1 MIKIPL
7 YPDYSTVSM
16 LLKIIDGMPVADFK
30 NMWNTIWNLR
40 GTPQNTVDW
49 KDPDTWINDRLIGK
63 DREVASKIWS
73 DSLKTVNPRWIRGD
87 QFLMNVYNLIEEK
100 NGLYTQT
107 EDGKNFSSSIENSV
121 ISRID
126 LEEGLIQILLQLSL
140 IGKGKRADLMED
152 WVEYTK
158 INSNLKQDT
167 SIKSYLLYR
176 LTNLID
182 RGYIK
187 REGNTYAIT
196 ARGINYLES
205 VRQSNPNP
213 INNKETDLNYEVEK
227 FITEQ
232 RKLLKDFLARTTP
245 YQFEHIIKD
254 LLTAMGYE
262 DVQVT
267 SPTNDKG
274 IDVTG
279 ISQNG
284 ITTVKEVIQV
294 KRNTTSNITRPIL
307 DSLRGCLHR
316 FDAFQGTI
324 ITLSDFAKGAKD
336 AAFEKGAAPLTLING
351 EKLIDLLIQYEI
363 GINRKRFIYYTID
376 ESYFKSESDD
386 IE

>member
-1 MIKIPL
+1 ME
-7 YPDYSTVSM
+7 YY
-16 LLKIIDGMPVADFK
+16 
-30 NMWNTIWNLR
+30 
-40 GTPQNTVDW
+40 
-49 KDPDTWINDRLIGK
+49 
-63 DREVASKIWS
+63 
-73 DSLKTVNPRWIRGD
+73 
-87 QFLMNVYNLIEEK
+87 
-100 NGLYTQT
+100 
-107 EDGKNFSSSIENSV
+107 
-121 ISRID
+121 
-126 LEEGLIQILLQLSL
+126 LEF
-140 IGKGKRADLMED
+140 
-152 WVEYTK
+152 K

-182 RGYIK
+182 RGYVK

-232 RKLLKDFLARTTP
+232 RKLLKDFLSRTTP

-294 KRNTTSNITRPIL
+294 KRNTTSNITRPVL

-376 ESYFKSESDD
+376 ESYFKEEDDD